1 MENPRKNG
9 VSYEFGQFRVD
20 ASQRL
25 LFREGRPVPLSP
37 KVVET
42 LLALVECGGALVT
55 KDTKDYIE
63 ERGKRGNW
71 DKALWR
77 RWPMFLMLNRRN
89 TTGSWSRTAKSFG

>member
-55 KDTKDYIE
+55 KDT
-63 ERGKRGNW
+63 
-71 DKALWR
+71 
-77 RWPMFLMLNRRN
+77 
-89 TTGSWSRTAKSFG
+89 